1 MYKWRVLITPWDSQT
16 VINKY
21 FHSKNEAFQ
30 YFKENEDSCLA
41 IQLLKYNGIRWYTIK
56 WG

>member
-1 MYKWRVLITPWDSQT
+1 MYKWRVLITPWNNQP

-21 FHSKNEAFQ
+21 FHSKKEAFQ
-30 YFKENEDSCLA
+30 YFKENEYSHLA
-41 IQLLKYNGIRWYTIK
+41 IQLLKYNGINWYTIK